1 MNNARTRFWTAAI
14 ATSAIWLAALF
25 LGGEDAA
32 ADEGFRAALYAAR
45 GTALSGLAGI
55 VTWLGDGIVL
65 GAIAIAA
72 ALYLFFTRRIR
83 AALLLITVFTGRLL
97 VELQKLIASRDRPGV
112 DEHLEAVSSMSFPSA
127 HAANSM
133 ITFLAIALLVPVG
146 QRNRSLSIALA
157 LILALLVGWSRV
169 ALGVHWPSDVIGGW
183 AFGLLWVAVCV
194 RLASARG
201 EAEPSPT
208 AR

>member
-1 MNNARTRFWTAAI
+1 MI
-14 ATSAIWLAALF
+14 S
-25 LGGEDAA
+25 
-32 ADEGFRAALYAAR
+32 
-45 GTALSGLAGI
+45 
-55 VTWLGDGIVL
+55 WLGDGIVL
-65 GAIAIAA
+65 GTLAVIA

-97 VELQKLIASRDRPGV
+97 VELQKLIIGRDRPGV
-112 DEHLEAVSSMSFPSA
+112 ADHLEAVSSTAFPSS

-133 ITFLAIALLVPVG
+133 ITFLAIALLVPIA
-146 QRNRSLSIALA
+146 QRNRSLSIAFA
-157 LILALLVGWSRV
+157 LILSLLVGWSRV

-183 AFGLLWVAVCV
+183 AFGLLWVAICI

-201 EAEPSPT
+201 EAEPSVA

>member
-1 MNNARTRFWTAAI
+1 VI

-32 ADEGFRAALYAAR
+32 ADEGFRAALYAPR
-45 GTALSGLAGI
+45 GTALSGFAGAI
-55 VTWLGDGIVL
+55 TWFGDGIVL
-65 GAIAIAA
+65 SGIALAA
-72 ALYLFFTRRIR
+72 ALYLFFTRRLR

-97 VELQKLIASRDRPGV
+97 IELQKLVVSRNRPGV
-112 DEHLEAVSSMSFPSA
+112 DEQLEAVTSLSFPSA

-133 ITFLAIALLVPVG
+133 ITFLTIALLVPIA
-146 QRNRSLSIALA
+146 QRNRSLSIAFA
-157 LILALLVGWSRV
+157 LVLTLLVGWSRV
-169 ALGVHWPSDVIGGW
+169 ARGVHWPSDVVGGW
-183 AFGLLWVAVCV
+183 AFGLLWVAICI

-201 EAEPSPT
+201 EGEASPG